1 MTASYL
7 LADTSSLIYAYR
19 AGGAQLL
26 DTYLDAATANHLKLA
41 VSETVVAEINDG
53 PLKVELKQYLADR
66 GIPSLKAPETQQ
78 QLAAASGPSERARLA
93 KNAGERSLLEIASRE
108 QAEGRSTVIWSDD
121 RHFASPQIRRQLE
134 RDLPDLQTRTTAE
147 LLDQTF
153 RDGLITDVEY
163 QQHVKSYLAN
173 QVFQDSPRLRAFD
186 PALSGLP
193 ELAEGEASLRAPPGP
208 PPSSPVCC

>member
-1 MTASYL
+1 
-7 LADTSSLIYAYR
+7 
-19 AGGAQLL
+19 

-108 QAEGRSTVIWSDD
+108 QAEGR
-121 RHFASPQIRRQLE
+121 
-134 RDLPDLQTRTTAE
+134 
-147 LLDQTF
+147 
-153 RDGLITDVEY
+153 
-163 QQHVKSYLAN
+163 
-173 QVFQDSPRLRAFD
+173 
-186 PALSGLP
+186 
-193 ELAEGEASLRAPPGP
+193 
-208 PPSSPVCC
+208 